1 MQGVSHLH
9 LTLLA
14 QNIHWQAHLVGGQRV
29 GAGPAADRVT
39 VDANC
44 GPVPFSPPKT
54 RYVQRGYV
62 GMRMSKASTI
72 ETQTGTAV
80 VLEET
85 LLRIDLNR
93 YA

>member
-14 QNIHWQAHLVGGQRV
+14 QNIHWQAHLVGGRV

-44 GPVPFSPPKT
+44 GPVRSVPENLIRPT
-54 RYVQRGYV
+54 WLRGHAHV
-62 GMRMSKASTI
+62 KG
-72 ETQTGTAV
+72 V
-80 VLEET
+80 
-85 LLRIDLNR
+85 NN
-93 YA
+93 